1 MSTETNPP
9 SEEESTDG
17 VVQQKVEVAGQ
28 WGVLAQVADACDLPR
43 AKLTDA
49 AAKGAVWLQ
58 KKIASKADKNHYRNP
73 VRLRDF
79 EQSVDAGDLI
89 LVNYNP
95 AVLAA
100 EPMAPVLVSD
110 EVNYSVWNKPSGML
124 SQGSRWGDHTTITFQ
139 AEAISGKKSL
149 LVHRLDRAASGLIVI
164 AHTKN
169 AVVALTE
176 LFASRKVE
184 KTYCATVHG
193 EYREI
198 LPQVIEL
205 PVDDKPAHTEIV
217 AAEIIKAEAEQLEK
231 NNPTETPLPTTR
243 LTLRIKTGRKHQI
256 RSHLSSA
263 GYPVVGDRLF
273 DAEKEHQQDL
283 QLTCVGLKFDCPFTA
298 KAKSFS
304 L

>member
-17 VVQQKVEVAGQ
+17 VVQHKVEVAGQ

-58 KKIASKADKNHYRNP
+58 KKIASKAEKNHYRNP
-73 VRLRDF
+73 LRLRDF
-79 EQSVDAGDLI
+79 EQSIDTGDLV

-95 AVLAA
+95 AVLATK
-100 EPMAPVLVSD
+100 PMLPVLVSD

-139 AEAISGKKSL
+139 AEAISGKKAL
-149 LVHRLDRAASGLIVI
+149 LVHRLDRAASGLMLI

-176 LFASRKVE
+176 LFASRNIE
-184 KTYCATVHG
+184 KTYRATVHG
-193 EYREI
+193 G
-198 LPQVIEL
+198 
-205 PVDDKPAHTEIV
+205 
-217 AAEIIKAEAEQLEK
+217 
-231 NNPTETPLPTTR
+231 

-273 DAEKEHQQDL
+273 DSKKEHQHDL
-283 QLTCVGLKFDCPFTA
+283 QLSCVGLKFDCPFTA
-298 KAKSFS
+298 KAKSFA

>member
-1 MSTETNPP
+1 MSTEKKPLH
-9 SEEESTDG
+9 EDESSVG
-17 VVQQKVEVAGQ
+17 VIQQNVEVVGQ

-43 AKLTDA
+43 AELTDA
-49 AAKGAVWLQ
+49 ATRGAVWLQ
-58 KKIASKADKNHYRNP
+58 KKVGSNADKKHYRNP

-79 EQSVDAGDLI
+79 EQPIDAGDLV

-95 AVLAA
+95 SVLAA
-100 EPMAPVLVSD
+100 EPMLPVLVSD
-110 EVNYSVWNKPSGML
+110 EVNYSVWDKPSGML
-124 SQGSRWGDHTTITFQ
+124 SQGSRWGDHTTVTFQ
-139 AEAISGKKSL
+139 AEKLSGKKSL

-164 AHTKN
+164 AHTRN

-184 KTYCATVHG
+184 KTYSATVHG

-205 PVDDKPAHTEIV
+205 PVNDKPAHTEII
-217 AAEIIKAEAEQLEK
+217 AAQVVGPEENSAG
-231 NNPTETPLPTTR
+231 ETQHATTR
-243 LTLRIKTGRKHQI
+243 LTVRIITGRKHQI

-263 GYPVVGDRLF
+263 GFPVVGDRLF
-273 DAEKEHQQDL
+273 DPEKDHQQDL
-283 QLTCVGLKFDCPFTA
+283 QLTCIGLKFECPFTNV
-298 KAKSFS
+298 AKSFA

>member
-17 VVQQKVEVAGQ
+17 VVQHKVEVAGQ

-58 KKIASKADKNHYRNP
+58 KKIASKAEKNHYRNP
-73 VRLRDF
+73 LRLRDF
-79 EQSVDAGDLI
+79 EQSIDTGDLV

-95 AVLAA
+95 AVLATK
-100 EPMAPVLVSD
+100 PMLPVLVSD

-139 AEAISGKKSL
+139 AEAISGKKAL
-149 LVHRLDRAASGLIVI
+149 LVHRLDRAASGLMLI

-176 LFASRKVE
+176 LFASRNIE
-184 KTYCATVHG
+184 KTYRATVHG

-205 PVDDKPAHTEIV
+205 PVDDKPAHTEILAAQAV
-217 AAEIIKAEAEQLEK
+217 ALKD
-231 NNPTETPLPTTR
+231 NNSTHAPAPTTS

-273 DAEKEHQQDL
+273 DSKKEHQHDL
-283 QLTCVGLKFDCPFTA
+283 QLSCVGLKFDCPFTA
-298 KAKSFS
+298 KAKSFA